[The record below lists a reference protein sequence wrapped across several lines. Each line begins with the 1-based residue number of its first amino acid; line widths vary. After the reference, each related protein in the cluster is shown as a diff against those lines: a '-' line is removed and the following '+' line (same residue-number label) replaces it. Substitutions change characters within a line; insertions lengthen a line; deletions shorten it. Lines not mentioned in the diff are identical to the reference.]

1 MQVFISKL
9 HNLAS
14 IYDKTRAGK
23 GLTLVELMIVSLVL
37 AVTIG
42 ALLVVFVNA
51 LNQIV
56 LSKEISI
63 ATDDLRD
70 ILETIK
76 STPFANIVAQYP
88 NGSSIAASVI
98 GGFLLPNESISINYP
113 RGTNADPLEIN
124 VTVTWLSKDKR
135 TRTQSFNTLL
145 TRMM

>member
-1 MQVFISKL
+1 MRVLISKL
-9 HNLAS
+9 RNLAS
-14 IYDKTRAGK
+14 TYDKTRAGK
-23 GLTLVELMIVSLVL
+23 GLTLVELLIVSLVL

-56 LSKEISI
+56 LSKELSI

-70 ILETIK
+70 TLEKIK
-76 STPFANIVAQYP
+76 ATPFTNIVVQYP
-88 NGSSIAASVI
+88 NGSPIAASVI
-98 GGFLLPNESISINYP
+98 GGFILPNESISISYP
-113 RGTNADPLEIN
+113 RGTNADPLE
-124 VTVTWLSKDKR
+124 VTATITWLSKDKR

>member
-1 MQVFISKL
+1 MKIFINKL
-9 HNLAS
+9 LNLPF
-14 IYDKTRAGK
+14 IFDKAKAGK
-23 GLTLVELMIVSLVL
+23 GLTLVELLIVSLVL
-37 AVTIG
+37 ALTIG

-70 ILETIK
+70 TLEKIK
-76 STPFANIVAQYP
+76 ATPFANIVAQYP

-98 GGFLLPNESISINYP
+98 GGFILPNESISISYP
-113 RGTNADPLEIN
+113 RGTNADPLEVNATI
-124 VTVTWLSKDKR
+124 TWLSKDKR